1 MRNVRRRKM
10 PFTISHA
17 GFVLPFRRFI
27 PPAVLCGLM
36 IGSIVPD
43 FGYFIRE
50 FGVASFAHTFLGA
63 LCFSLPVGL
72 AMYLLMRLSFKRI
85 AKVLPLP
92 HSSFLMSWGID
103 KHIGMRTLLAAA
115 VGIFVGALSHN
126 FVDSFTH
133 QSGAA
138 VSMFPV
144 LRKEV
149 FSFGG
154 DPLHVFR
161 LLQYFGSAIGMLIII
176 SAYWFGLSRLCRAT
190 GTRIW
195 QDCRGWLVLIGVTGL
210 TILVAA
216 VLNAEYFPRDLN
228 FYAFR
233 VFGFKFLITWLPI
246 IGLAIL
252 CLAVLFTPKS
262 KSEQDVAPNA

>member
-1 MRNVRRRKM
+1 M

-17 GFVLPFRRFI
+17 GFVLPFRRLV

-36 IGSIVPD
+36 IGSIIPD

-50 FGVASFAHTFLGA
+50 FGVASFAHTVMGA
-63 LCFSLPVGL
+63 LCFSLPAGL
-72 AMYLLMRLSFKRI
+72 AMYLLMRFSIKRI
-85 AKVLPLP
+85 AKVLPIP

-103 KHIGMRTLLAAA
+103 RHIGLQTLLAAA
-115 VGIFVGALSHN
+115 VAIFVGALSHN

-149 FSFGG
+149 VSFGG

-161 LLQYFGSAIGMLIII
+161 LLQYLGSATGMVIII
-176 SAYWFGLSRLCRAT
+176 GAYWLGLSRYCRAT
-190 GTRIW
+190 GIRIW
-195 QDCRGWLVLIGVTGL
+195 QDSRGWLVLIGVTGF
-210 TILVAA
+210 TILVAVA
-216 VLNAEYFPRDLN
+216 MNAEYFPRDLN

-233 VFGFKFLITWLPI
+233 VFGFKFLITWLPV

-252 CLAVLFTPKS
+252 CLAALLTLKS
-262 KSEQDVAPNA
+262 KSEPAP

>member
-1 MRNVRRRKM
+1 M

-17 GFVLPFRRFI
+17 GFVLPFRKFVS
-27 PPAVLCGLM
+27 PAVLSGLM

-43 FGYFIRE
+43 FGYFIRKFE
-50 FGVASFAHTFLGA
+50 VASFAHTFLGA
-63 LCFSLPVGL
+63 LYFSLPVGL
-72 AMYLLMRLSFKRI
+72 AMYLLMRLFFKRI
-85 AKVLPLP
+85 AKVLPIP

-103 KHIGMRTLLAAA
+103 KYIGMRTLFATVVAIL
-115 VGIFVGALSHN
+115 VGALFHN

-133 QSGAA
+133 QAGAA
-138 VSMFPV
+138 VSVFPV

-149 FSFGG
+149 ISFGG

-161 LLQYFGSAIGMLIII
+161 LLQYLGSTIGMVIII
-176 SAYWFGLSRLCRAT
+176 CVYWFGLVRHCRAT

-195 QDCRGWLVLIGVTGL
+195 QDCRRWLVLIGVTGL
-210 TILVAA
+210 TVLVAA
-216 VLNAEYFPRDLN
+216 ALNTEYFPRGFN

-252 CLAVLFTPKS
+252 SLATIFSPKS
-262 KSEQDVAPNA
+262 TNESIPRD

>member
-1 MRNVRRRKM
+1 M

-17 GFVLPFRRFI
+17 AFVLPFRRFV

-43 FGYFIRE
+43 FGYFIRA
-50 FGVASFAHTFLGA
+50 FGVASFAHTVLGA
-63 LCFSLPVGL
+63 LCFSLPVGW
-72 AMYLLMRLSFKRI
+72 AMYLLMRFSFKRI
-85 AKVLPLP
+85 AKVLPIP
-92 HSSFLMSWGID
+92 HSSFLMSWGIERP
-103 KHIGMRTLLAAA
+103 IGMRTLFA
-115 VGIFVGALSHN
+115 VAVALFVGALSHN

-133 QSGAA
+133 PSGAA
-138 VSMFPV
+138 VLMFPV

-154 DPLHVFR
+154 DPFHVFR
-161 LLQYFGSAIGMLIII
+161 LLQYLGSVIGMVSIIG
-176 SAYWFGLSRLCRAT
+176 AYWFGLSRHCCAT
-190 GTRIW
+190 GTRMW

-216 VLNAEYFPRDLN
+216 ALNAEYFPRDLN

-252 CLAVLFTPKS
+252 CLAVLITPQS
-262 KSEQDVAPNA
+262 ESEQDVTPHA

>member
-1 MRNVRRRKM
+1 M

-50 FGVASFAHTFLGA
+50 FGVASFAHTVMGA

-103 KHIGMRTLLAAA
+103 RHIGMRPLLAAA
-115 VGIFVGALSHN
+115 VAILLGALSHN

-133 QSGAA
+133 QSGVA

-149 FSFGG
+149 FSLGS
-154 DPLHVFR
+154 DPIHIFR
-161 LLQYFGSAIGMLIII
+161 LLQYLGSAIGMVIII
-176 SAYWFGLSRLCRAT
+176 GAYWFGLSRHCRAT
-190 GTRIW
+190 GNRIW

-216 VLNAEYFPRDLN
+216 ALNAEYFPRDLN

-252 CLAVLFTPKS
+252 CLATLFTTKS
-262 KSEQDVAPNA
+262 NSEQAVTPNA